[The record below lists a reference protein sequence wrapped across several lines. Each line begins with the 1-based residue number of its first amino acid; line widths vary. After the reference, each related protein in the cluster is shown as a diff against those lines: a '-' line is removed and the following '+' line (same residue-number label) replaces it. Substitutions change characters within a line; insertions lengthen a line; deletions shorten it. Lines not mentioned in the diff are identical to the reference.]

1 MNRFMRLYCS
11 DINEEEALI
20 EVEKVKISPSV
31 PLTVKEIKNETK
43 FKIDNCYSASIEI
56 SSLTDQKN
64 TIKSIIT

>member
-20 EVEKVKISPSV
+20 EVEKVKISPSI

-43 FKIDNCYSASIEI
+43 FKINNFYSASIEI